1 VLYGI
6 WRILIPTKKEL
17 EGESEGGLDYEPIY
31 VLNNTG
37 CSKGTKY
44 KGKKNDKSMISPA
57 TSSDDRFYKKL
68 SYIIYVCIG
77 IYTYIHTLLMY
88 VFFWSYFVSFVLD
101 AVLFC
106 FVIYFWS
113 LIYVFF

>member
-1 VLYGI
+1 MFRDILFPFAMPFWLGFYVIYRFYNPLPYCDIPLLKSSGTSVLYGI

-57 TSSDDRFYKKL
+57 TSSDDRF
-68 SYIIYVCIG
+68 
-77 IYTYIHTLLMY
+77 
-88 VFFWSYFVSFVLD
+88 
-101 AVLFC
+101 
-106 FVIYFWS
+106 
-113 LIYVFF
+113 